1 MKDLNLLEEVI
12 LDQSNSFLRKDPGME
27 REVDFGKYLKTK
39 QIVVISGIRRCGKS
53 TLLKQFSLKLK
64 DFYYI
69 NFEDERLLDFALEDF
84 NNLLILWKKNF
95 NSKNVL
101 MDEIQ
106 NVDKWEL
113 FVSRL
118 KEEGYKVFIT
128 GSNSKLLSSELAT
141 RLTGRYFLIKLYP
154 FSFKEFLALKKIN
167 YNRLTLD
174 TKIKILKLF
183 DEYLFNGGFPDFAI
197 YQDEEFLETTYRD
210 IIYKDIIARFKIR
223 EIKRFRQFANFL
235 FTNFAR
241 ELNYRGI
248 AEALKIKSPTSV
260 INYIG
265 ALEES
270 YLIFEL
276 FKYDYSEKE
285 HYKGNKKIYVIDNG
299 MRRKIAFSFSEDR
312 GRFLEN
318 MVFIELKRRGK
329 EVFYFKNEGECDFVI
344 NEKGKIKE
352 AIQVCSSLNNF
363 NEKREVNGL
372 IEAMEKFKLKK
383 GYILTENQE
392 EKKVIGDKEIDMVPV
407 WKYCLDSLRL
417 S

>member
-1 MKDLNLLEEVI
+1 MKDLNLLEEVV
-12 LDQSNSFLRKDPGME
+12 LDQLNNFLKKNPGME
-27 REVDFGKYLKTK
+27 RMIDFDKYLKTK

-53 TLLKQFSLKLK
+53 TLLKQLSLRLK

-69 NFEDERLLDFALEDF
+69 NFEDERLLDFNLEDF
-84 NNLLILWKKNF
+84 NNLLVVWKKNF
-95 NSKNVL
+95 NSKNIL

-106 NVDKWEL
+106 NVDNWEL
-113 FVSRL
+113 FVARL
-118 KEEGYKVFIT
+118 REEGYKVFIT

-154 FSFKEFLALKKIN
+154 FSFKEFLSLKKIN
-167 YNRLTLD
+167 YDILTSD
-174 TKIKILKLF
+174 IKAKILKLF
-183 DEYLFNGGFPDFAI
+183 DKYLFSGGFPDYI
-197 YQDEEFLETTYRD
+197 MYQDDEFLESTYRD
-210 IIYKDIIARFKIR
+210 IIYKDIVARFKIR
-223 EIKRFRQFANFL
+223 EIKRFRQFTNFL

-241 ELNYRGI
+241 EVNYNGI
-248 AEALKIKSPTSV
+248 AEALKIKSANSV

-299 MRRKIAFSFSEDR
+299 MRKKIAFSFSEDR

-318 MVFIELKRRGK
+318 MVFIELKRRRK
-329 EVFYFKNEGECDFVI
+329 EIFYFKNEGECDFVI
-344 NEKGKIKE
+344 NEKSKIVN
-352 AIQVCSSLNNF
+352 AIQVCSNLNAH
-363 NEKREVNGL
+363 NEQREINGL
-372 IEAMEKFKLKK
+372 IEAMNKFNLKK

-392 EKKVIGDKEIDMVPV
+392 EKKLIDGMKINILPV
-407 WKYCLDSLRL
+407 WKFCLNDFNEL
-417 S
+417 

>member
-1 MKDLNLLEEVI
+1 MKDLNLLEEVV
-12 LDQSNSFLRKDPGME
+12 LDQLNNFLKKNPGME
-27 REVDFGKYLKTK
+27 RMIDFDKYLKTK

-53 TLLKQFSLKLK
+53 TLLKQLSLRLK

-69 NFEDERLLDFALEDF
+69 NFEDERLLDFNLEDF
-84 NNLLILWKKNF
+84 NNLLVVWKKNF
-95 NSKNVL
+95 NSKNIL

-106 NVDKWEL
+106 NVDNWEL
-113 FVSRL
+113 FVARL
-118 KEEGYKVFIT
+118 REEGYKVFIT

-154 FSFKEFLALKKIN
+154 FSFKEFLSLKKIN
-167 YNRLTLD
+167 YDILTSD
-174 TKIKILKLF
+174 IKAKILKLF
-183 DEYLFNGGFPDFAI
+183 DKYLFSGGFPDYI
-197 YQDEEFLETTYRD
+197 MYQDDEFLESTYRD
-210 IIYKDIIARFKIR
+210 IIYKDIVARFKIR
-223 EIKRFRQFANFL
+223 EIKRFRQFTNFL

-241 ELNYRGI
+241 EVNYNGI
-248 AEALKIKSPTSV
+248 AEALKIKSANSV

-299 MRRKIAFSFSEDR
+299 MRKKISFSFSEDR

-318 MVFIELKRRGK
+318 MVFIELKRRRK
-329 EVFYFKNEGECDFVI
+329 EIFYFKNEGECDFVI
-344 NEKGKIKE
+344 NEKSKIVN
-352 AIQVCSSLNNF
+352 AIQVCSNLNAY
-363 NEKREVNGL
+363 NEQREINGL
-372 IEAMEKFKLKK
+372 IEAMNKFNLKK

-392 EKKVIGDKEIDMVPV
+392 EKKLIDGMKVNILPV
-407 WKYCLDSLRL
+407 WKFCLNDFNEL
-417 S
+417 

>member
-1 MKDLNLLEEVI
+1 MKDLNLLEEVV
-12 LDQSNSFLRKDPGME
+12 LDQLNNFLKKNPGME
-27 REVDFGKYLKTK
+27 RMIDFDKYLKTK

-53 TLLKQFSLKLK
+53 TLLKQLSLRLK

-69 NFEDERLLDFALEDF
+69 NFEDERLLDFNLEDF
-84 NNLLILWKKNF
+84 NNLLVVWKKNF
-95 NSKNVL
+95 NSKNIL

-106 NVDKWEL
+106 NVDNWEL
-113 FVSRL
+113 FVARL
-118 KEEGYKVFIT
+118 REEGYKVFIT

-154 FSFKEFLALKKIN
+154 FSFKEFLSLKKIN
-167 YNRLTLD
+167 YDILTSD
-174 TKIKILKLF
+174 IKAKILKLF
-183 DEYLFNGGFPDFAI
+183 DKYLFSGGFPDYI
-197 YQDEEFLETTYRD
+197 MYQDDEFLESTYRD
-210 IIYKDIIARFKIR
+210 IIYKDIVARFKIR
-223 EIKRFRQFANFL
+223 EIKRFRQFTNFL

-241 ELNYRGI
+241 EVNYNGI
-248 AEALKIKSPTSV
+248 AEALKIKSANSV

-299 MRRKIAFSFSEDR
+299 MRKKIAFSFSEDR

-318 MVFIELKRRGK
+318 MVFIELKRRRK
-329 EVFYFKNEGECDFVI
+329 EIFYFKNEGECDFVI
-344 NEKGKIKE
+344 NEKSKIVN
-352 AIQVCSSLNNF
+352 AIQVCSNLNAY
-363 NEKREVNGL
+363 NEQREINGL
-372 IEAMEKFKLKK
+372 IEAMNKFNLKK

-392 EKKVIGDKEIDMVPV
+392 EKKLIDGMKVNILPV
-407 WKYCLDSLRL
+407 WKFCLNDFNEL
-417 S
+417 

>member
-1 MKDLNLLEEVI
+1 MKDLNLLEEVV
-12 LDQSNSFLRKDPGME
+12 LDQLNNFLKKNPGME
-27 REVDFGKYLKTK
+27 RMIDFDKYLKTK

-53 TLLKQFSLKLK
+53 TLLKQLSLRLK

-69 NFEDERLLDFALEDF
+69 NFEDERLLDFNLEDF
-84 NNLLILWKKNF
+84 NNLLVVWKKNF
-95 NSKNVL
+95 NSKNIL

-106 NVDKWEL
+106 NVDNWEL
-113 FVSRL
+113 FVARL
-118 KEEGYKVFIT
+118 REEGYKVFIT

-154 FSFKEFLALKKIN
+154 FSFKEFLSLKKIN
-167 YNRLTLD
+167 YDILTSNI
-174 TKIKILKLF
+174 KAKILKLF
-183 DEYLFNGGFPDFAI
+183 DKYLFSGGFPDYI
-197 YQDEEFLETTYRD
+197 MYQDDEFLESTYRD
-210 IIYKDIIARFKIR
+210 IIYKDIVARFKIR
-223 EIKRFRQFANFL
+223 EIKRFRQFTNFL

-241 ELNYRGI
+241 EVNYNGI
-248 AEALKIKSPTSV
+248 AEALKIKSANSV

-299 MRRKIAFSFSEDR
+299 MRKKISFSFSEDR

-318 MVFIELKRRGK
+318 MVFIELKRRRK
-329 EVFYFKNEGECDFVI
+329 EIFYFKNEGECDFVI
-344 NEKGKIKE
+344 NEKSKIVN
-352 AIQVCSSLNNF
+352 AIQVCSNLNAY
-363 NEKREVNGL
+363 NEQREINGL
-372 IEAMEKFKLKK
+372 IEAMNKFNLKK

-392 EKKVIGDKEIDMVPV
+392 EKKLIDGMKVNILPV
-407 WKYCLDSLRL
+407 WKFCLNDFNEL
-417 S
+417 

>member
-1 MKDLNLLEEVI
+1 MKDLKLLEEVV
-12 LDQSNSFLRKDPGME
+12 LDQLSNFSKKDSGME
-27 REVDFGKYLKTK
+27 RMVDFDKYLKTK

-53 TLLKQFSLKLK
+53 TLLKQFSLRLK
-64 DFYYI
+64 NFYYI
-69 NFEDERLLDFALEDF
+69 NFEDERLLDFTVEDF
-84 NNLLILWKKNF
+84 NNLLLVWKKNF
-95 NSKNVL
+95 NSKNIL

-106 NVDKWEL
+106 NVEKWEL
-113 FVSRL
+113 FVARL

-154 FSFKEFLALKKIN
+154 FSFKEFMAFKKVKTEE
-167 YNRLTLD
+167 LTSD
-174 TKIKILKLF
+174 TKVKIFKLF
-183 DEYLFNGGFPDFAI
+183 EEYLFNGGFPDYII
-197 YQDEEFLETTYRD
+197 YKDEEFLESTYRD

-223 EIKRFRQFANFL
+223 EVKRFRQFTNFL
-235 FTNFAR
+235 FTNFTK
-241 ELNYRGI
+241 EMNYTGI
-248 AEALKIKSPTSV
+248 AEALKIKSANSV

-285 HYKGNKKIYVIDNG
+285 HYKGNKKICVIDNG

-318 MVFIELKRRGK
+318 MIFIELKRRGS
-329 EVFYFKNEGECDFVI
+329 EIFYFKNEGECDFVI
-344 NEKGKIKE
+344 NEKNKIIE
-352 AIQVCSSLNNF
+352 AIQVCSSLNTF
-363 NEKREVNGL
+363 NEQREINGL
-372 IEAMEKFKLKK
+372 IEAINKFNLKK

-392 EKKVIGDKEIDMVPV
+392 EIREIDGKEIYIMPA
-407 WKYCLDSLRL
+407 WKFCL
-417 S
+417 